1 MLELILNGEVRPSRI
16 LKLTI
21 LITPFFFLLV
31 VLAFVS
37 FAKWKDR
44 KKNNRSRIY
53 ENSHDG
59 QP

>member
-1 MLELILNGEVRPSRI
+1 MLELLFHGEVRPSRI
-16 LKLTI
+16 LKLAI

-44 KKNNRSRIY
+44 EKK
-53 ENSHDG
+53 
-59 QP
+59 